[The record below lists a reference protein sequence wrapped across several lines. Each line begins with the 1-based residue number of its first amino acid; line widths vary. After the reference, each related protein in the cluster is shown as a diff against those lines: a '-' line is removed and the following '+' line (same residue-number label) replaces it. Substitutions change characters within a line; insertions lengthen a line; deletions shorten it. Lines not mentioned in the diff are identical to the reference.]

1 MKNRQRFDII
11 LNMEKIQ
18 SLSGVLKRVKRA
30 EDWVL
35 DFLKS
40 HPKELIIAMIGLASL
55 PVLQLRLEMAMAWGL
70 PVLALVGA
78 LYLPNKPE
86 SSLK

>member
-1 MKNRQRFDII
+1 LKNKQRFDII
-11 LNMEKIQ
+11 LTMKENQ
-18 SLSGVLKRVKRA
+18 SFTGVLARA
-30 EDWVL
+30 KQAEAGVL
-35 DFLKS
+35 NFFKS
-40 HPKELIIAMIGLASL
+40 HPKELAIAMMAVASL